1 MNQKP
6 KNQIIV
12 GAILITAAGIML
24 SYAYGFLTVAV
35 IISVITNIYLYLRIE
50 LLSKMLENVA
60 NDTIEAHGKVEGVE
74 FQIKRINLDLEE
86 QHENM
91 TTVFLQA
98 KGKQASYN

>member
-12 GAILITAAGIML
+12 GAILVTAAVIML
-24 SYAYGFLTVAV
+24 SYTYGFLTVAV
-35 IISVITNIYLYLRIE
+35 IISATSNVYLYLRIE

-60 NDTIEAHGKVEGVE
+60 NDTIEAHNKI
-74 FQIKRINLDLEE
+74 QKIDIDLDV

-91 TTVFLQA
+91 ATLFVQA
-98 KGKQASYN
+98 QGKKAVNY